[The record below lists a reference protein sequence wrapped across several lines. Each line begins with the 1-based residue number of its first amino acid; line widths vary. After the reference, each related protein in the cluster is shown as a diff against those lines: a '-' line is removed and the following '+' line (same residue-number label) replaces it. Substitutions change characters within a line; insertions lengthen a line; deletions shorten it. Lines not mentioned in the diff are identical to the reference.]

1 MDCSLGNFRRVT
13 SAGINSDLDFQVKA
27 SLKVITTIVVASH
40 SVVAGKVAGKL
51 AVAGK
56 GATKHSVVAG
66 KVATKHSVVA
76 GKVVAKFAVASKQE
90 LLHLP
95 CPQKV
100 EACPHSCQR
109 ARAQAHT
116 REEHQCLRRLEAE
129 YYGGHNMREVWF
141 KPPSKVYS

>member
-56 GATKHSVVAG
+56 G
-66 KVATKHSVVA
+66 ATKHSVVA